1 MAKTRPKPRL
11 KDSSR
16 PFAGSS
22 AKAAPPAKPI
32 STLYTAQI
40 AAPAASSATNFRSG

>member
-1 MAKTRPKPRL
+1 MATTKPRPRL
-11 KDSSR
+11 KDSSK
-16 PFAGSS
+16 PLAGSS

-40 AAPAASSATNFRSG
+40 AAPAASSGTNRRSG